1 MTAGD
6 VDGNC
11 AFDVHDVAYTLIYI
25 TESLLNF
32 TRPQGQ
38 EILNRTGAAQ
48 QQQLD
53 PNQDGTVDISDA
65 YFLLR
70 AVFRLVHFLQRV
82 EVTPVQSVNST
93 CLFLVQVQLA
103 SEGGDAQET
112 LAQTE
117 VFVDISFTTTD
128 LQAGF
133 DSSSLSPISG
143 SLATGNKGPGLAGG
157 VIRARRME
165 SNVFLVQLNASFV
178 SEDIGISVILA
189 TFDAFN
195 TTDVSRT
202 AHFFGPPPAIY
213 TSSLSITIPVRN
225 SMVFVVATAG
235 YSPLI
240 RVSNTLQSQ
249 DCSEV
254 PLIGQQLTVIFMSPF
269 QADLEWELLN
279 MRMGLDFTPLIQ
291 LLVTNC
297 SVSQNGSTVDGS
309 CVQDTVIGTHTNT
322 SHTLPTLPFTDY
334 QFQVRGPDTESD
346 RVQIRSPETSMSH
359 LPNLFSLHS
368 NLPSNLFLLSE

>member
-1 MTAGD
+1 
-6 VDGNC
+6 
-11 AFDVHDVAYTLIYI
+11 
-25 TESLLNF
+25 
-32 TRPQGQ
+32 
-38 EILNRTGAAQ
+38 
-48 QQQLD
+48 
-53 PNQDGTVDISDA
+53 
-65 YFLLR
+65 
-70 AVFRLVHFLQRV
+70 
-82 EVTPVQSVNST
+82 
-93 CLFLVQVQLA
+93 
-103 SEGGDAQET
+103 
-112 LAQTE
+112 
-117 VFVDISFTTTD
+117 
-128 LQAGF
+128 
-133 DSSSLSPISG
+133 
-143 SLATGNKGPGLAGG
+143 
-157 VIRARRME
+157 ME

-202 AHFFGPPPAIY
+202 AHFFGPPPSIY

-225 SMVFVVATAG
+225 STVFVVATAG

-368 NLPSNLFLLSE
+368 NLPSNLFLPSE